1 MFSLLDALATD
12 VRHALR
18 RSARAPGVSA
28 IVVVT
33 LSLAIAANTTILSL
47 LKPTVLRRLAV
58 PNPEALVAISATDSR
73 TGVYSAIHVQ
83 VLRALQDDQR
93 SFATLGAYVSGVV
106 RVEFGGYSTDLGVEG
121 VTADYFAVL
130 DVRAKAGRLLSAVD
144 DPMAP
149 VGVMSERLAA
159 RLFGDGNAVGQSIMV
174 DGRQVEIVGVTAGF
188 AGVRMDGGD
197 DLFLPLAYL
206 RFIQGGDPKV
216 VVRAQ
221 QIVGRL
227 ARGVTIDQ
235 ARGEVLGRWP
245 SIQAGVSAELPA
257 ALRPAIDSQRVAVD
271 SFARGFSGLRDR
283 YGRSLLLVMG
293 LALALLGVAIV
304 NLTGL
309 MLARCLAR
317 HHEFAVR
324 VALGV
329 GRARLFQQTVI
340 DGVMLSFASLV
351 IALPLSWWMSQVLT
365 SMVSVSR
372 AIPLGQ
378 TTPDLQVLAIVSAVT
393 LLTGLAIGL
402 LPARH
407 AMSRKMDDTLRGR
420 GTAQRIRGSARA
432 VLITQVA
439 LSMILVVGA
448 GLFVTTLA
456 NLYANDLQQRPNSIL
471 FTRLARNPL
480 GRNAMLSQAYLQNLQ
495 EQLGKIQ
502 GADRA
507 AFSASYP
514 AYLAFFDPVP
524 TDTVSLGGEVQAAAV
539 SDQVTPGFF
548 QLFAIAQL
556 RGRDFAW
563 SDSETA
569 PPVAIVNETLARQL
583 SESGE
588 IVGRHARI
596 KSGQSTIDVEI
607 VGVVAD
613 ANVTSIRERHEAAYY
628 RPLMQ
633 ELRRAQFPMT
643 HVRVTGDVAAAQRA
657 YVDVVNA
664 QGQHFV
670 RAIFTM
676 DDWVDNAVVEQRLIA
691 GMASFAATLTMT
703 LSCVGLFGL
712 LAYSVSSRI
721 REIGVRMSVGAT
733 ASEIV
738 RMIVREGVTVVIP
751 GVAIGIPLA
760 IGATWAIRSQLYGV
774 SATDPWTIGSASA
787 MFIATATFA
796 AWLPARRAS
805 RIQPTEALRQE

>member
-235 ARGEVLGRWP
+235 ARAEVLGRWP

-283 YGRSLLLVMG
+283 YGRSFLLVMG
-293 LALALLGVAIV
+293 LAVALLGVAMRQPHRPDA
-304 NLTGL
+304 G
-309 MLARCLAR
+309 
-317 HHEFAVR
+317 AVPCQASR
-324 VALGV
+324 VCGA
-329 GRARLFQQTVI
+329 GRARRRPRP
-340 DGVMLSFASLV
+340 S
-351 IALPLSWWMSQVLT
+351 
-365 SMVSVSR
+365 
-372 AIPLGQ
+372 
-378 TTPDLQVLAIVSAVT
+378 
-393 LLTGLAIGL
+393 
-402 LPARH
+402 LPA
-407 AMSRKMDDTLRGR
+407 
-420 GTAQRIRGSARA
+420 
-432 VLITQVA
+432 
-439 LSMILVVGA
+439 
-448 GLFVTTLA
+448 
-456 NLYANDLQQRPNSIL
+456 N
-471 FTRLARNPL
+471 
-480 GRNAMLSQAYLQNLQ
+480 
-495 EQLGKIQ
+495 
-502 GADRA
+502 
-507 AFSASYP
+507 
-514 AYLAFFDPVP
+514 
-524 TDTVSLGGEVQAAAV
+524 
-539 SDQVTPGFF
+539 
-548 QLFAIAQL
+548 
-556 RGRDFAW
+556 RD
-563 SDSETA
+563 
-569 PPVAIVNETLARQL
+569 
-583 SESGE
+583 
-588 IVGRHARI
+588 
-596 KSGQSTIDVEI
+596 
-607 VGVVAD
+607 
-613 ANVTSIRERHEAAYY
+613 
-628 RPLMQ
+628 
-633 ELRRAQFPMT
+633 
-643 HVRVTGDVAAAQRA
+643 
-657 YVDVVNA
+657 
-664 QGQHFV
+664 
-670 RAIFTM
+670 
-676 DDWVDNAVVEQRLIA
+676 
-691 GMASFAATLTMT
+691 
-703 LSCVGLFGL
+703 
-712 LAYSVSSRI
+712 
-721 REIGVRMSVGAT
+721 
-733 ASEIV
+733 
-738 RMIVREGVTVVIP
+738 
-751 GVAIGIPLA
+751 
-760 IGATWAIRSQLYGV
+760 
-774 SATDPWTIGSASA
+774 
-787 MFIATATFA
+787 
-796 AWLPARRAS
+796 
-805 RIQPTEALRQE
+805 